1 MAATAL
7 PSTRLAASASLP
19 SLEGGLQASSASLA
33 STDGGLPAGREA
45 PKRDAEEQR
54 AGTVALLSLIHI

>member
-19 SLEGGLQASSASLA
+19 SLDGGLQASSASLA
-33 STDGGLPAGREA
+33 PTDGGLPAGREA
-45 PKRDAEEQR
+45 PEFTE
-54 AGTVALLSLIHI
+54 IN